1 MKKQTKFL
9 LPWVWCSNSYQSNFL
24 GMLHKDRATT
34 KIISQREF
42 PLLLQIHH
50 VEAYTI
56 RSPQIN
62 KFAFIQVVV
71 NNLPTGICIGGGGK
85 GDMFE
90 SKGTLDFFCSNNER
104 NQLKGQLR
112 NSIYN
117 QAVII
122 ERNSIPTATSSLLIY
137 STFSRH

>member
-1 MKKQTKFL
+1 
-9 LPWVWCSNSYQSNFL
+9 
-24 GMLHKDRATT
+24 MLHKDRATT
-34 KIISQREF
+34 KIIGQRVF

-62 KFAFIQVVV
+62 KFAFIQ
-71 NNLPTGICIGGGGK
+71 GGVGK

-90 SKGTLDFFCSNNER
+90 SKGTLDFFCSNNQS
-104 NQLKGQLR
+104 NQLKAQLR

-122 ERNSIPTATSSLLIY
+122 ERNSIPTVTSSLLIY
-137 STFSRH
+137 STFSRHIKR